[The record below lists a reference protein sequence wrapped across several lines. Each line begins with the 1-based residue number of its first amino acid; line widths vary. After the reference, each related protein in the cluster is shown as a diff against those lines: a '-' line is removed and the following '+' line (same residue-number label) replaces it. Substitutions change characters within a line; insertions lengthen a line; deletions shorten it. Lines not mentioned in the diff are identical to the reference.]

1 MFSISYYGQLFVL
14 STRKRIMIESCPAKE
29 KNTQHDD
36 ALVGLA
42 QTRSLVTSGF
52 NVAQISARSWG
63 KITYYEGN

>member
-1 MFSISYYGQLFVL
+1 
-14 STRKRIMIESCPAKE
+14 MIESCPAKE

-52 NVAQISARSWG
+52 NVAQISARSCG

>member
-1 MFSISYYGQLFVL
+1 MFSISYYGHLFVL

-42 QTRSLVTSGF
+42 Q
-52 NVAQISARSWG
+52 ISARSCG